1 MPMEPKKIVIICF
14 IILLSASAFAQ
25 SESNSTPKKI
35 EFGTEI
41 QAYPVGYITTITSN
55 IFIKENLAIHLRI
68 GGNFADRE
76 DFSGRNDDEKAS
88 GFGGSVG
95 LVKYFPYRRG
105 NFIAGAHIDGWNMW
119 TDWKDGVK
127 TSNPTQGTT
136 YNFVVQPWINGGY
149 LYDISKKLNVGLT
162 AGFGREINV
171 ITSGEKVGEGWIGSL
186 SLIANFSFR

>member
-1 MPMEPKKIVIICF
+1 METKKTLIICCF
-14 IILLSASAFAQ
+14 ALLSLSAFAQ
-25 SESNSTPKKI
+25 EASDATSKKI

-55 IFIKENLAIHLRI
+55 IFIKENLAIRLRV

-76 DFSGRNDDEKAS
+76 DFSGRNDDEKAH

-119 TDWKDGVK
+119 TDWKDGLK
-127 TSNPTQGTT
+127 TDNPTKGTT
-136 YNFVVQPWINGGY
+136 YNFVVQPWVNGGY
-149 LYDISKKLNVGLT
+149 LYDVSKKLNVGLT

-171 ITSGEKVGEGWIGSL
+171 ITSGEKVGEGWMGSL
-186 SLIANFSFR
+186 SLIANFSFK

>member
-1 MPMEPKKIVIICF
+1 MEPKKTLILCYF
-14 IILLSASAFAQ
+14 TLLSLSAFAQ
-25 SESNSTPKKI
+25 EESDSSPKKI

-41 QAYPVGYITTITSN
+41 QLYPVGYITTITSN
-55 IFIKENLAIHLRI
+55 IFIKENLAIRLRA

-76 DFSGRNDDEKAS
+76 DFSGRNDDEKAE

-105 NFIAGAHIDGWNMW
+105 NFIAGVNLDGWNMW
-119 TDWKDGVK
+119 TDWKDGVN
-127 TSNPTQGTT
+127 TANPTEGTT
-136 YNFVVQPWINGGY
+136 YNLVVQPWVNGGY
-149 LYDISKKLNVGLT
+149 LYDVSKKLNMGLT